1 MGKHVDK
8 CLGTKAFRLERW
20 WTDVSARLV
29 PLIRHNPRF
38 VRGIARFRWIRKSDR
53 REARATMM
61 TNGNRNVSPPSE
73 RRNRWHAEERIWLT
87 GSFPRRPQLAQLIR
101 LVTAYNDV
109 LVHLHLPSATD
120 SIESSS
126 FSSKIEIEFDHRLK
140 AIPLRLVGRIIFSS
154 FESCETF

>member
-1 MGKHVDK
+1 M
-8 CLGTKAFRLERW
+8 F
-20 WTDVSARLV
+20 RLV

-38 VRGIARFRWIRKSDR
+38 VRGIARFRWIRKSTRDNDDKWESKR
-53 REARATMM
+53 FASFRTEKSMTRGGEGLINRLFPEA
-61 TNGNRNVSPPSE
+61 
-73 RRNRWHAEERIWLT
+73 
-87 GSFPRRPQLAQLIR
+87 RRPQLAQLIR

-120 SIESSS
+120 SIEFS